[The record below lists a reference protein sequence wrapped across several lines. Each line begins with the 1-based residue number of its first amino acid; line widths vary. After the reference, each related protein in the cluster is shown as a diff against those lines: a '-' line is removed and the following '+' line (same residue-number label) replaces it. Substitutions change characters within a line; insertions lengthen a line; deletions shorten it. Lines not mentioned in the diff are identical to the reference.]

1 MSKNTSTSNNSI
13 GIQVKNIGKSFGATR
28 ALDGVSFDFKPGEI
42 FAMVGANGAGK
53 STLIKII
60 CGYYPDFEG
69 EIFID
74 GKAVSFS
81 SPYEALKQGI
91 ATVHQIINQGVVQ
104 TMTVQENLALS
115 EILSGQ
121 GGGFFYKPKMVEK
134 RAREIA
140 DKMGLD
146 DIDMEQPVS
155 ELEQSQR
162 QRIAIARAL
171 ASDPKLLILDEPTSS
186 ISERETELLFET
198 LFRLRDSGVA
208 ILYVSHRLHEIE
220 RIADRVGV
228 IRDGKFG
235 GVLDKPFSVQQIVH
249 AMVGE
254 LDKKIQR
261 KAPSVTEKTIPK
273 LEVRNLVIKA
283 GQVPLNMK
291 IQAGEIVGI
300 TGLIG
305 AGKSELAGVLFG
317 LTQPVSGEVLIDGQP
332 IKNDSIKNAIDN
344 GIFMVPK
351 DRSNN
356 AVIPDFTIRQN
367 ITLPFLGSFTRVLG
381 LLSHK
386 NESLE
391 ANRMVDSMGIKCESE
406 QSDIGELSGGNQQK
420 VIVARWLM
428 KEFNLLILDEPF
440 QGVDIRSRQDINTY
454 IHENLGDRAILMLG
468 SDLDEVLEVADRVL
482 VMSHAQIV
490 GEQLINDIDRQKLLH
505 WTSQSRDEIKQ
516 TASSTLTINS
526 HRGH

>member
-1 MSKNTSTSNNSI
+1 MLNVI
-13 GIQVKNIGKSFGATR
+13 RGIQVKNIGKSFGATQ
-28 ALDGVSFDFKPGEI
+28 ALDDVSFDFKPGEI

-60 CGYYPDFEG
+60 CGYYPDYEG
-69 EIFID
+69 KIFID
-74 GKAVSFS
+74 GEQVAFS
-81 SPYEALKQGI
+81 SPFDALTKGI

-121 GGGFFYKPKMVEK
+121 ENGFFYKPKQVAQ
-134 RAREIA
+134 RAKEIA
-140 DKMGLD
+140 EKMDLH
-146 DIDMEQPVS
+146 DIDLLQPVS

-186 ISERETELLFET
+186 ISDREAERLFET
-198 LFRLRDSGVA
+198 LYKLRDSGVA

-220 RIADRVGV
+220 KIADRVGV

-235 GVLDKPFSVQQIVH
+235 GVLDKPFSVKQIVH

-254 LDKKIQR
+254 LDQNIVREAPKISEQ
-261 KAPSVTEKTIPK
+261 TIPK
-273 LEVRNLVIKA
+273 LELKNLVIEK
-283 GQVPLNMK
+283 GQVPLNLK
-291 IQAGEIVGI
+291 IHRGEIVGM

-317 LTQPVSGEVLIDGQP
+317 LTKPYSGVILIDGKP
-332 IKNDSIKNAIDN
+332 IQNNSIKHAIDN
-344 GIFMVPK
+344 GIFMVPE

-356 AVIPDFTIRQN
+356 AVIPEFSIRKN
-367 ITLPFLGSFTRVLG
+367 ITLPFLDSFTRFLG

-386 NESLE
+386 QESRE
-391 ANRMVDSMGIKCESE
+391 ADRMIHSMGIKCESE
-406 QSDIGELSGGNQQK
+406 QSDISDLSGGNQQK
-420 VIVARWLM
+420 VIVARWLL

-454 IHENLGDRAILMLG
+454 LHENLGNRAILMLA
-468 SDLDEVLEVADRVL
+468 SDLDEVLEMAHRVVVL
-482 VMSHAQIV
+482 SHAQIV
-490 GEQLINDIDRQKLLH
+490 GEQLINDIDRSQLLH
-505 WTSQSRDEIKQ
+505 WISQPLEEISIKSQ
-516 TASSTLTINS
+516 DTLSTTINTEAK
-526 HRGH
+526 